1 MKRYLLDTHV
11 VLWMAENSPMLSNA
25 AKQAILDKNSFKFV
39 SIVSAW
45 EVAIKLATGKLRL
58 EGGLEEFFRIMDE
71 NGLQILGIER
81 AYLQRIQTLPFWHK
95 DPFDRLL
102 VATAII
108 ENMVLISAD
117 ENMPKYEVSW
127 LW

>member
-1 MKRYLLDTHV
+1 MKYLLDTHV
-11 VLWMAENSPMLSNA
+11 VLWMAENSPMLSDA
-25 AKQAILDKNSFKFV
+25 AKLAILDKHSLKFV

-45 EVAIKLATGKLRL
+45 EVAIKLTTGKLRL
-58 EGGLEEFFRIMDE
+58 EGGLEEFFHIMDE
-71 NGLQILGIER
+71 NGLQVLGIER
-81 AYLQRIQTLPFWHK
+81 AYLQRVQTLPFWHK

-102 VATAII
+102 IATAVI

-117 ENMPKYEVSW
+117 ENVPKYEVPW